1 MTKKPRYALFY
12 MPEFMRRSIIN
23 AHIFYIEQAKKLLL
37 KQFDELENQEKQRQ
51 VMDEWLLE
59 NQYRFNPDYHDGSE
73 FYEEAFEQLQALY
86 ELGGQVRLSI
96 VAGMYHEWEKQ
107 IKKWLTAE
115 IKHWHTGENVPQAIW
130 KANFGKIMEVLEQL
144 GWDVKAEAYY
154 SKLHEC
160 RLVTNVYKHGD
171 GRAFGHLKNDYPEYF
186 PLNSNNYYFS
196 NYTDFADL
204 TVNNTQ
210 LDAFSSAI
218 VSFWENIPENIYDD
232 DGAKV
237 PSWLKKAFDRDG
249 RQS

>member
-37 KQFDELENQEKQRQ
+37 KQFDELDNPDKQRQ
-51 VMDEWLLE
+51 VMDDWLCE
-59 NQYRFNPDYHDGSE
+59 NQHRFHPDYHDASD
-73 FYEEAFEQLQALY
+73 FYEEAFEQLHALY
-86 ELGGQVRLSI
+86 ELGSRIRLSV

-107 IKKWLTAE
+107 LKKWLVNE
-115 IKHWHTGENVPQAIW
+115 IKRWHTGENVSQAIW
-130 KANFGKIMEVLEQL
+130 KTNFDQIMAMLMQL
-144 GWDVKAEAYY
+144 GWDVKTEACYG
-154 SKLHEC
+154 KLNEC

-171 GRAFGHLKNDYPEYF
+171 GWALDSLRGNYSEYF
-186 PLNSNNYYFS
+186 SASANRYSLSYVDS
-196 NYTDFADL
+196 ADL
-204 TVNNTQ
+204 TVNNMQ
-210 LDAFSSAI
+210 LDFFSNAI
-218 VSFWENIPENIYDD
+218 VSFWENIPESIYDD